1 MAALN
6 FITILILYLT
16 NLKYIHTKMARC
28 YMIPDNNSTASGEVK
43 FTQIDES
50 SPVTIEIKVFGV
62 NAIHGFHMHEKGSI
76 EGGCMAA
83 GAHFNPFNLT
93 HGGANTIIRHMGDLG
108 NVKTNQGDAI
118 IDTFTNDKVSLFGD
132 NTIVGRTCVIHALE
146 DDLGIGKNS
155 ESKKTGNSGMR
166 IACGVLNE
174 YDPLM
179 SLMLGM
185 SFLVLG
191 LGVSLYYFLCLH
203 KKKNIEEEIHIMAIK

>member
-6 FITILILYLT
+6 LITTFILFLI
-16 NLKYIHTKMARC
+16 NLKYIHMKMARC

-50 SPVTIEIKVFGV
+50 SPVTIEIKVFGTA
-62 NAIHGFHMHEKGSI
+62 AIHGFHIHEKGSI
-76 EGGCMAA
+76 EGGCLAS
-83 GAHFNPFNLT
+83 GAHYNPFNQS
-93 HGGANTIIRHMGDLG
+93 HGGADTITRHMGDLG
-108 NVKTNQGDAI
+108 NVKTNKGDAI
-118 IDTFTNDKVSLFGD
+118 IDTFTNDKISLFGE
-132 NTIVGRTCVIHALE
+132 NTIMGRTCVIHALE

-166 IACGVLNE
+166 LACGVLHE

-185 SFLVLG
+185 SFLI
-191 LGVSLYYFLCLH
+191 LGVGISLYYFLCVH
-203 KKKNIEEEIHIMAIK
+203 RKKNTDEEINTIASK